1 MSGAGEAAGPV
12 EPGGP
17 TWPQDPG
24 RPGGPV
30 EPGGSGGPL
39 RHGEVDSEGPPGPGD
54 TASTEPPGPPK
65 KRKLAFPSA
74 LTVLAIVTVA
84 VWLLA
89 FLIPSGQY
97 DRNDK
102 GAPVQG
108 TYHRVSS
115 GQSFVDR
122 LNDLFLAPVNG
133 LYGIRD
139 TTSGEVGPSLTG
151 DLYGSAGVFLFVL
164 AIGAFITVVFATGAL
179 DRGIERLAHRL
190 RERGT
195 LLIAGVM
202 LVFSV
207 LGTVEGFAE
216 ETLGF
221 YGLLVPMMLALGYDR
236 MVAVGTAILGA
247 GVGVLCS
254 TVNPFATGV
263 ASSAADISLG
273 DGIALRFVM
282 WLVLTAVTIAYVVR
296 YARRVQKVPARSLS
310 GFLPGDRERTAT
322 DAGEA
327 PQLTGTHKAVLIVLG
342 LVFAFMIF
350 SVVPWSSALTGKADA
365 TPYSFELGWSFPQL
379 AALFLCAA
387 VLVGLVAR
395 LGEQK
400 TSSTIIQGAGDFI
413 SPALVIML
421 ARGVTVI
428 MNNSRITDTV
438 LHSIEG
444 VVKGTSSG
452 LFAIIVF
459 VVNLPLAFLIPST
472 SGHATLAM
480 PILAPLADF
489 AGVSRAVVVTA
500 WQAASGWM
508 NLWVPTTAVTIGG
521 VALAKVGYDRYL
533 RFVWPLLVIL
543 FVLICG
549 FVALGAAMT

>member
-1 MSGAGEAAGPV
+1 MSATSTDPDTQ
-12 EPGGP
+12 EP
-17 TWPQDPG
+17 Q
-24 RPGGPV
+24 R
-30 EPGGSGGPL
+30 
-39 RHGEVDSEGPPGPGD
+39 R
-54 TASTEPPGPPK
+54 
-65 KRKLAFPSA
+65 RKFTFPSA
-74 LTVLAIVTVA
+74 LAILAIVTVA

-89 FLIPSGQY
+89 FLIPSGAY

-108 TYHRVSS
+108 SYHRVDS

-133 LYGIRD
+133 LYGIQD
-139 TTSGEVGPSLTG
+139 EKSGLVGPDMAG
-151 DLYGSAGVFLFVL
+151 ELYGSAGVFLFVL

-179 DRGIERLAHRL
+179 DRGIGRLAHRL
-190 RERGT
+190 RERGAM
-195 LLIAGVM
+195 LIAGVM
-202 LVFSV
+202 LVFAV

-221 YGLLVPMMLALGYDR
+221 YGLIVPLMLALGYDR
-236 MVAVGTAILGA
+236 MVAVGAIIPGA
-247 GVGVLCS
+247 GIGVLCS

-273 DGIALRFVM
+273 DGIVLRFVM
-282 WLVLTAVTIAYVVR
+282 WVVLTAVTIAYVIR
-296 YARRVQKVPARSLS
+296 YAKRVQKNPERSLT
-310 GFLPGDRERTAT
+310 GFLPGDREQTAA
-322 DAGEA
+322 DAGEV
-327 PQLTGTHKAVLIVLG
+327 PELTGLHKAVLVLVA

-350 SVVPWSSALTGKADA
+350 SVVPWSSALTGKVDA
-365 TPYSFELGWSFPQL
+365 TPYGFELGWSFPQL
-379 AALFLCAA
+379 AALFLVAA
-387 VLVGLVAR
+387 VLVGCVAR
-395 LGEQK
+395 MGEQK
-400 TSSTIIQGAGDFI
+400 LSSTIIQGAADFI
-413 SPALVIML
+413 SPALVIVL

-428 MNNSRITDTV
+428 MNNSKVTDTV

-452 LFAIIVF
+452 LFAVIVF

-489 AGVSRAVVVTA
+489 AGVSRSVVVTA

-521 VALAKVGYDRYL
+521 VALAKVGYDKYL
-533 RFVWPLLVIL
+533 RFVWPLLAIL
-543 FVLICG
+543 FVLICA
-549 FVALGAAMT
+549 FVALGAALT

>member
-1 MSGAGEAAGPV
+1 MSATEAERETGAE
-12 EPGGP
+12 
-17 TWPQDPG
+17 
-24 RPGGPV
+24 
-30 EPGGSGGPL
+30 
-39 RHGEVDSEGPPGPGD
+39 
-54 TASTEPPGPPK
+54 EPP
-65 KRKLAFPSA
+65 RKGKFTFPSA

-97 DRNDK
+97 DRNGS
-102 GAPVQG
+102 GAPVEG
-108 TYHRVSS
+108 TYHRVDS

-122 LNDLFLAPVNG
+122 LGDLFLSPVNG
-133 LYGIRD
+133 LYGIQD
-139 TTSGEVGPSLTG
+139 EKTSLVAPDNVGA
-151 DLYGSAGVFLFVL
+151 LYGSAGVFLFVL
-164 AIGAFITVVFATGAL
+164 AIGSFITVVFATGAL
-179 DRGIERLAHRL
+179 DRGIGRLAHRL
-190 RERGT
+190 RERGA

-202 LVFSV
+202 AVFSV

-221 YGLLVPMMLALGYDR
+221 YGLIVPLMLALGYDR
-236 MVAVGTAILGA
+236 MTAVGAIILGA

-273 DGIALRFVM
+273 DGIVLRFAM
-282 WLVLTAVTIAYVVR
+282 WIVLTGVTIAYVIR
-296 YARRVQKVPARSLS
+296 YAKRVRKDPERSLS
-310 GFLPGDRERTAT
+310 GFLPGDREQSAT
-322 DAGEA
+322 ETDEVPG
-327 PQLTGTHKAVLIVLG
+327 LTGLHKAVLVATG

-365 TPYSFELGWSFPQL
+365 KPYGFELGWSFPQL

-387 VLVGLVAR
+387 VLVGVVAR
-395 LGEQK
+395 MGEQK
-400 TSSTIIQGAGDFI
+400 LSSTIIQGAADFV
-413 SPALVIML
+413 SPALVILL
-421 ARGVTVI
+421 ARGVTTI
-428 MNNSRITDTV
+428 MNNSKITDTV

-452 LFAIIVF
+452 IFAVIVF

-521 VALAKVGYDRYL
+521 VALAKVGYDKYL
-533 RFVWPLLVIL
+533 RFVWPLLAIL
-543 FVLICG
+543 FLLICG
-549 FVALGAAMT
+549 FVALGAAVT

>member
-1 MSGAGEAAGPV
+1 M
-12 EPGGP
+12 
-17 TWPQDPG
+17 
-24 RPGGPV
+24 
-30 EPGGSGGPL
+30 
-39 RHGEVDSEGPPGPGD
+39 
-54 TASTEPPGPPK
+54 
-65 KRKLAFPSA
+65 
-74 LTVLAIVTVA
+74 TVLAVVTVA

-97 DRNDK
+97 DRNGS
-102 GAPVQG
+102 GAPVEG
-108 TYHRVSS
+108 TYHRVDS

-122 LNDLFLAPVNG
+122 LNDLFLSPVNG
-133 LYGIRD
+133 LYGIQD
-139 TTSGEVGPSLTG
+139 EKTSLVAPDNAGS
-151 DLYGSAGVFLFVL
+151 LYGSAGVFLFVL

-179 DRGIERLAHRL
+179 DRGIGRLAHRL
-190 RERGT
+190 RERGA

-202 LVFSV
+202 VVFSV

-221 YGLLVPMMLALGYDR
+221 YGLIVPLMLALGYDR
-236 MVAVGTAILGA
+236 MTAVGAIILGA

-273 DGIALRFVM
+273 DGIVLRFAM
-282 WLVLTAVTIAYVVR
+282 WIVLTGVTVAYVVR
-296 YARRVQKVPARSLS
+296 YAKRVRRDPERSLS
-310 GFLPGDRERTAT
+310 GFLPGDRDREQAAETGA
-322 DAGEA
+322 A
-327 PQLTGTHKAVLIVLG
+327 PELTRLHKAVLIATA

-365 TPYSFELGWSFPQL
+365 TPYGFELGWSFPQL

-395 LGEQK
+395 MGEQQL
-400 TSSTIIQGAGDFI
+400 SSTIIQGAADFV
-413 SPALVIML
+413 SPALVILL
-421 ARGVTVI
+421 ARGVTTI
-428 MNNSRITDTV
+428 MNNSKITDTV

-444 VVKGTSSG
+444 IVKGTSSG
-452 LFAIIVF
+452 LFAVIVF
-459 VVNLPLAFLIPST
+459 LVNLPLAFLIPST

-521 VALAKVGYDRYL
+521 VALAKVGYDKYL
-533 RFVWPLLVIL
+533 RFVWPLLAVL
-543 FVLICG
+543 AVLICG
-549 FVALGAAMT
+549 FVALGAVLT

>member
-1 MSGAGEAAGPV
+1 MEPGAGG
-12 EPGGP
+12 
-17 TWPQDPG
+17 
-24 RPGGPV
+24 
-30 EPGGSGGPL
+30 
-39 RHGEVDSEGPPGPGD
+39 
-54 TASTEPPGPPK
+54 EPPPA
-65 KRKLAFPSA
+65 RKFAFPSA
-74 LTVLAIVTVA
+74 LTILALVTVA
-84 VWLLA
+84 IWLLA

-97 DRNDK
+97 DRNDS
-102 GAPVQG
+102 GAPVAG
-108 TYHRVSS
+108 TYHRVP
-115 GQSFVDR
+115 GTQSFVDR

-133 LYGIRD
+133 LYGLQD
-139 TTSGEVGPSLTG
+139 TTTGQVGPSLTG
-151 DLYGSAGVFLFVL
+151 ALYGSAGVFLFVL

-179 DRGIERLAHRL
+179 DRGISRLAHRL
-190 RERGT
+190 RDRGA
-195 LLIAGVM
+195 LLIAAVM
-202 LVFSV
+202 VVFAV

-236 MVAVGTAILGA
+236 LVAVGASILGA
-247 GVGVLCS
+247 GIGVLCS

-273 DGIALRFVM
+273 DGIVLRFLM
-282 WLVLTAVTIAYVVR
+282 WIVLTTVTVLYVIR
-296 YARRVQKVPARSLS
+296 YAKRVQKDPTKSLC
-310 GFLPGDRERTAT
+310 GFLPGDQEQKAT
-322 DAGEA
+322 GDEVAE
-327 PQLTGTHKAVLIVLG
+327 PELTRLHKTVLVLLV

-365 TPYSFELGWSFPQL
+365 TQYGWELDWSFPQL
-379 AALFLCAA
+379 SALFLCAA

-395 LGEQK
+395 MGEAK
-400 TSSTIIQGAGDFI
+400 LSSTIIQGAADFI

-428 MNNSRITDTV
+428 MNNSKITDTV

-452 LFAIIVF
+452 VFAVIVF
-459 VVNLPLAFLIPST
+459 LVNLPLAFLIPST

-500 WQAASGWM
+500 WQSASGWM

-521 VALAKVGYDRYL
+521 VALAKVGYDKYL
-533 RFVWPLLVIL
+533 RFVWPLLAIL

-549 FVALGAAMT
+549 FVALGAAL

>member
-1 MSGAGEAAGPV
+1 MSTAQA
-12 EPGGP
+12 
-17 TWPQDPG
+17 
-24 RPGGPV
+24 
-30 EPGGSGGPL
+30 PL
-39 RHGEVDSEGPPGPGD
+39 EEKPSDKAKF
-54 TASTEPPGPPK
+54 T
-65 KRKLAFPSA
+65 FPSA

-89 FLIPSGQY
+89 FLVPSGQY
-97 DRNDK
+97 DRNK
-102 GAPVQG
+102 AGAPIEG
-108 TYHRVSS
+108 TYHRVDS

-122 LNDLFLAPVNG
+122 LNDLFLSPVNG
-133 LYGIRD
+133 LYGIQD
-139 TTSGEVGPSLTG
+139 DKTSLVAPDNTG
-151 DLYGSAGVFLFVL
+151 SLYGSAGVVLFVL

-179 DRGIERLAHRL
+179 DRGIGRLAHRL
-190 RERGT
+190 RERGA

-202 LVFSV
+202 VVFSL

-221 YGLLVPMMLALGYDR
+221 YGLIVPLMLALGYDR
-236 MVAVGTAILGA
+236 MTAVGVIILGA

-263 ASSAADISLG
+263 ASSAAGISLG
-273 DGIALRFVM
+273 DGIVLRAAM
-282 WLVLTAVTIAYVVR
+282 WIVLTGVTVAYVIR
-296 YARRVQKVPARSLS
+296 YAQRVRRDPERSLS
-310 GFLPGDRERTAT
+310 GFLPGDRDGGRDGGR
-322 DAGEA
+322 DAAEA
-327 PQLTGTHKAVLIVLG
+327 SDVPQLTGLHKAVLVTTG

-350 SVVPWSSALTGKADA
+350 SVVPWASALTGKADA
-365 TPYSFELGWSFPQL
+365 TPYGFELGWSFPQL

-395 LGEQK
+395 MGEPRL
-400 TSSTIIQGAGDFI
+400 SSTIIQGAADFV
-413 SPALVIML
+413 SPALVILL
-421 ARGVTVI
+421 ARGVTTI

-452 LFAIIVF
+452 LFAVIVF
-459 VVNLPLAFLIPST
+459 LVNLPLAFLIPST

-521 VALAKVGYDRYL
+521 VALAKVGYDKYL
-533 RFVWPLLVIL
+533 RFVWPLLAVL
-543 FVLICG
+543 AVLICG
-549 FVALGAAMT
+549 FVALGAVAT

>member
-1 MSGAGEAAGPV
+1 MSTTEAEP
-12 EPGGP
+12 EPG
-17 TWPQDPG
+17 
-24 RPGGPV
+24 
-30 EPGGSGGPL
+30 
-39 RHGEVDSEGPPGPGD
+39 
-54 TASTEPPGPPK
+54 STEEPP
-65 KRKLAFPSA
+65 RKGKFTFPSA

-97 DRNDK
+97 DRNDS
-102 GAPVQG
+102 GAPVEG
-108 TYHRVSS
+108 TYHRVDS

-122 LNDLFLAPVNG
+122 LNDLFLSPVNG
-133 LYGIRD
+133 LYGIQD
-139 TTSGEVGPSLTG
+139 EKTSLVAPDNVGA
-151 DLYGSAGVFLFVL
+151 LYGSAGVFLFVL
-164 AIGAFITVVFATGAL
+164 AIGSFITVVFATGAL
-179 DRGIERLAHRL
+179 DRGIGRLAHRL
-190 RERGT
+190 RERGA

-202 LVFSV
+202 AVFSV

-221 YGLLVPMMLALGYDR
+221 YGLIVPLMLALGYDR
-236 MVAVGTAILGA
+236 MTAVGAIILGA

-263 ASSAADISLG
+263 ASSAAGISLG
-273 DGIALRFVM
+273 DGIVLRFAM
-282 WLVLTAVTIAYVVR
+282 WIVLTGVTIAYVIR
-296 YARRVQKVPARSLS
+296 YAKRVRKDPERSLS
-310 GFLPGDRERTAT
+310 GFLPGDREQSAAET
-322 DAGEA
+322 DEVPG
-327 PQLTGTHKAVLIVLG
+327 LTGLHKAVLVATG

-365 TPYSFELGWSFPQL
+365 RPYGFELGWSFPQL

-387 VLVGLVAR
+387 VLVGIVAR
-395 LGEQK
+395 MGEQK
-400 TSSTIIQGAGDFI
+400 LSSTIIQGAADFV
-413 SPALVIML
+413 SPALVILL
-421 ARGVTVI
+421 ARGVTTI
-428 MNNSRITDTV
+428 MNNSKITDTV

-452 LFAIIVF
+452 IFAVIVF

-521 VALAKVGYDRYL
+521 VALAKVGYDKYL
-533 RFVWPLLVIL
+533 RFVWPLLAIL
-543 FVLICG
+543 SVLICV
-549 FVALGAAMT
+549 FVALGAALT

>member
-1 MSGAGEAAGPV
+1 MSTTA
-12 EPGGP
+12 
-17 TWPQDPG
+17 TDPG
-24 RPGGPV
+24 TE
-30 EPGGSGGPL
+30 EPQ
-39 RHGEVDSEGPPGPGD
+39 H
-54 TASTEPPGPPK
+54 
-65 KRKLAFPSA
+65 KRKFTFPSA
-74 LTVLAIVTVA
+74 LTILAIVTVA

-89 FLIPSGQY
+89 FLIPSGAY

-108 TYHRVSS
+108 SYHRVDS
-115 GQSFVDR
+115 GQTFVDR
-122 LNDLFLAPVNG
+122 LGDLFLAPVNG
-133 LYGIRD
+133 LYGIQD
-139 TTSGEVGPSLTG
+139 EKSGVVGPDLAG
-151 DLYGSAGVFLFVL
+151 ELYGSAGVFLFVL

-179 DRGIERLAHRL
+179 DRGIGRLAHRL
-190 RERGT
+190 RERGAM
-195 LLIAGVM
+195 LIAGVM

-221 YGLLVPMMLALGYDR
+221 YGLIVPLMLALGYDR
-236 MVAVGTAILGA
+236 MVAVGAIILGA
-247 GVGVLCS
+247 GIGVLCS

-273 DGIALRFVM
+273 DGIVLRFVM
-282 WLVLTAVTIAYVVR
+282 WIVLTAVTIAYVIR
-296 YARRVQKVPARSLS
+296 YAKRVQKNPERSLT
-310 GFLPGDRERTAT
+310 GFLPGDREQTAA
-322 DAGEA
+322 DAGEV
-327 PQLTGTHKAVLIVLG
+327 PELTRLHKTVLVVVA

-365 TPYSFELGWSFPQL
+365 KPYGFELGWSFPQL

-387 VLVGLVAR
+387 VLVGCVAR
-395 LGEQK
+395 MGEQQL
-400 TSSTIIQGAGDFI
+400 SSTIIQGAADFI
-413 SPALVIML
+413 SPALVIVL

-428 MNNSRITDTV
+428 MNNSKVTDTV

-444 VVKGTSSG
+444 IVKGTSSG

-489 AGVSRAVVVTA
+489 AGVSRSVVVTA

-521 VALAKVGYDRYL
+521 VALAKVGYDKYL
-533 RFVWPLLVIL
+533 RFVWPLLAIL
-543 FVLICG
+543 FVLICA
-549 FVALGAAMT
+549 FVALGAALT

>member
-1 MSGAGEAAGPV
+1 MSTTATDPGTE
-12 EPGGP
+12 EPG
-17 TWPQDPG
+17 
-24 RPGGPV
+24 R
-30 EPGGSGGPL
+30 
-39 RHGEVDSEGPPGPGD
+39 
-54 TASTEPPGPPK
+54 
-65 KRKLAFPSA
+65 KRKFTFPSA
-74 LTVLAIVTVA
+74 LTILAIVTVA

-89 FLIPSGQY
+89 FLIPSGAY
-97 DRNDK
+97 DRDDK

-108 TYHRVSS
+108 SYHRVDS
-115 GQSFVDR
+115 GQTFVDR

-133 LYGIRD
+133 LYGIQD
-139 TTSGEVGPSLTG
+139 EKSGVVGPDMAG
-151 DLYGSAGVFLFVL
+151 ELYGSAGVFLFVL

-179 DRGIERLAHRL
+179 DRGIGRLAHRL
-190 RERGT
+190 RERGAM
-195 LLIAGVM
+195 LIAGVM

-221 YGLLVPMMLALGYDR
+221 YGLIVPLMLALGYDR
-236 MVAVGTAILGA
+236 MVAVGAIILGA
-247 GVGVLCS
+247 GIGVLCS

-273 DGIALRFVM
+273 DGIILRFAM
-282 WLVLTAVTIAYVVR
+282 WIVLTAVTIAYVIR
-296 YARRVQKVPARSLS
+296 YARRVQRNPARSLS
-310 GFLPGDRERTAT
+310 GFLPGDREQTAA
-322 DAGEA
+322 DAGEV
-327 PQLTGTHKAVLIVLG
+327 PELTRLHKAVLVLVA

-350 SVVPWSSALTGKADA
+350 SVVPWSSALTGNADA
-365 TPYSFELGWSFPQL
+365 KPYGFELDWSFPQL
-379 AALFLCAA
+379 AALFLVAA
-387 VLVGLVAR
+387 VLVGCVAR
-395 LGEQK
+395 MGEQRL
-400 TSSTIIQGAGDFI
+400 SSTIIQGAADFI
-413 SPALVIML
+413 SPALVIVL

-428 MNNSRITDTV
+428 MNNSKVTDTV

-489 AGVSRAVVVTA
+489 AGVSRSVVVTA

-521 VALAKVGYDRYL
+521 VALAKVGYDKYL
-533 RFVWPLLVIL
+533 RFVWPLLAIL
-543 FVLICG
+543 FVLICA
-549 FVALGAAMT
+549 FVALGAALT

>member
-1 MSGAGEAAGPV
+1 MSTA
-12 EPGGP
+12 
-17 TWPQDPG
+17 TTDPG
-24 RPGGPV
+24 TE
-30 EPGGSGGPL
+30 EPQ
-39 RHGEVDSEGPPGPGD
+39 H
-54 TASTEPPGPPK
+54 
-65 KRKLAFPSA
+65 KRKFTFPSA
-74 LTVLAIVTVA
+74 LTILAIVTVA

-89 FLIPSGQY
+89 FLIPSGAY

-108 TYHRVSS
+108 SYHRVDS
-115 GQSFVDR
+115 GQTFVDR

-133 LYGIRD
+133 LYGIQD
-139 TTSGEVGPSLTG
+139 EKSGTVGPDLAG
-151 DLYGSAGVFLFVL
+151 ELYGSAGVFLFVL

-179 DRGIERLAHRL
+179 DRGIGRLAHRL
-190 RERGT
+190 RERGAM
-195 LLIAGVM
+195 LIAGVM

-221 YGLLVPMMLALGYDR
+221 YGLIVPLMLALGYDR
-236 MVAVGTAILGA
+236 MVAVGAIILGA
-247 GVGVLCS
+247 GIGVLCS

-273 DGIALRFVM
+273 DGIVLRFVM
-282 WLVLTAVTIAYVVR
+282 WVVLTAVTIAYVIR
-296 YARRVQKVPARSLS
+296 YAKRVQKNPERSLT
-310 GFLPGDRERTAT
+310 GFLPGDREQTAA
-322 DAGEA
+322 DAGEV
-327 PQLTGTHKAVLIVLG
+327 PELTRLHKTVLVVVA

-365 TPYSFELGWSFPQL
+365 KPYGFELGWSFPQL

-387 VLVGLVAR
+387 VLVGCVAR
-395 LGEQK
+395 MGEQK
-400 TSSTIIQGAGDFI
+400 LSSTITQGAADFI
-413 SPALVIML
+413 SPALVIVL

-428 MNNSRITDTV
+428 MNNSKVTDTV

-444 VVKGTSSG
+444 IVKGTSSG

-489 AGVSRAVVVTA
+489 AGVSRSVVVTA

-521 VALAKVGYDRYL
+521 VALAKVGYDKYL
-533 RFVWPLLVIL
+533 RFVWPLLAIL
-543 FVLICG
+543 FILICA
-549 FVALGAAMT
+549 FVALGAALT

>member
-1 MSGAGEAAGPV
+1 MSTAGGTTGTTETP
-12 EPGGP
+12 E
-17 TWPQDPG
+17 Q
-24 RPGGPV
+24 
-30 EPGGSGGPL
+30 
-39 RHGEVDSEGPPGPGD
+39 PPG
-54 TASTEPPGPPK
+54 
-65 KRKLAFPSA
+65 KRKFTFPSA
-74 LTVLAIVTVA
+74 LTVLAVVTIA
-84 VWLLA
+84 IWLLA
-89 FLIPSGQY
+89 FLIPSGEY
-97 DRNDK
+97 DRNGE
-102 GAPVQG
+102 GAPVEG
-108 TYHRVSS
+108 TYQRVDS

-122 LNDLFLAPVNG
+122 LNDLFLSPVNG
-133 LYGIRD
+133 LYGIQD
-139 TTSGEVGPSLTG
+139 PKTALVSPDNSG

-179 DRGIERLAHRL
+179 DRGIGRLAHRL
-190 RERGT
+190 RERGA

-202 LVFSV
+202 VVFSV

-221 YGLLVPMMLALGYDR
+221 YGLIVPLMLALGYDR
-236 MVAVGTAILGA
+236 MTAVGAIILGA

-282 WLVLTAVTIAYVVR
+282 WIVLTGVTVAYVIQ
-296 YARRVQKVPARSLS
+296 YARRVRRDPERSLS
-310 GFLPGDRERTAT
+310 GFLPGDRDRDETASGA
-322 DAGEA
+322 DGAAEV
-327 PQLTGTHKAVLIVLG
+327 PELTALHKGVLVATA

-350 SVVPWSSALTGKADA
+350 SVVPWASALTGDADA
-365 TPYSFELGWSFPQL
+365 TPYGWELDWSFPQL
-379 AALFLCAA
+379 AALFLVAA
-387 VLVGLVAR
+387 VLVGIVAR
-395 LGEQK
+395 MGEQK
-400 TSSTIIQGAGDFI
+400 LSSTIIQGAADFV
-413 SPALVIML
+413 SPALVILL

-428 MNNSRITDTV
+428 MNNSKITDTV
-438 LHSIEG
+438 LHAIEG

-452 LFAIIVF
+452 IFAIIVF

-521 VALAKVGYDRYL
+521 VALAKVGYDKYL
-533 RFVWPLLVIL
+533 RFVWPLLAIL
-543 FVLICG
+543 FVLICV
-549 FVALGAAMT
+549 FVALGAAFT

>member
-1 MSGAGEAAGPV
+1 MSTTTT
-12 EPGGP
+12 EPG
-17 TWPQDPG
+17 TE
-24 RPGGPV
+24 
-30 EPGGSGGPL
+30 EPAP
-39 RHGEVDSEGPPGPGD
+39 E
-54 TASTEPPGPPK
+54 
-65 KRKLAFPSA
+65 RKFTFPSA

-89 FLIPSGQY
+89 FLVPPGAY

-108 TYHRVSS
+108 SYHRVPDD
-115 GQSFVDR
+115 QSFVDR

-133 LYGIRD
+133 LYGVQD
-139 TTSGEVGPSLTG
+139 TESGQVGPDLVG
-151 DLYGSAGVFLFVL
+151 ELYGSAGVFLFVL

-179 DRGIERLAHRL
+179 DRGIGRLAHRL
-190 RERGT
+190 RERGAM
-195 LLIAGVM
+195 LIAGVM
-202 LVFSV
+202 VVFSV

-221 YGLLVPMMLALGYDR
+221 YGLIVPLMLALGYDR
-236 MVAVGTAILGA
+236 MTAVGAIILGA

-273 DGIALRFVM
+273 DGIVLRFAM
-282 WLVLTAVTIAYVVR
+282 WLVLTAVTVAYVIR
-296 YARRVQKVPARSLS
+296 YARRVQQDPERSLS
-310 GFLPGDRERTAT
+310 GFLPGDRDGAAAEQS
-322 DAGEA
+322 GEV
-327 PQLTGTHKAVLIVLG
+327 PELTGLHKAILVVVA

-350 SVVPWSSALTGKADA
+350 SVVPWSSALTGDADA
-365 TPYSFELGWSFPQL
+365 QPYGFELGWSFPQL

-395 LGEQK
+395 MGEQRL
-400 TSSTIIQGAGDFI
+400 SSTVIQGAADFI
-413 SPALVIML
+413 SPALVIVL

-452 LFAIIVF
+452 LFAVIVF
-459 VVNLPLAFLIPST
+459 LVNLPLAFLIPST

-489 AGVSRAVVVTA
+489 ADVPRSVVVTA
-500 WQAASGWM
+500 WAAASGWM

-533 RFVWPLLVIL
+533 RFVWPLLAIL

-549 FVALGAAMT
+549 FVAVGAAIT

>member
-1 MSGAGEAAGPV
+1 MSTTA
-12 EPGGP
+12 
-17 TWPQDPG
+17 TDPG
-24 RPGGPV
+24 TE
-30 EPGGSGGPL
+30 EPQ
-39 RHGEVDSEGPPGPGD
+39 H
-54 TASTEPPGPPK
+54 
-65 KRKLAFPSA
+65 KRKFTFPSA
-74 LTVLAIVTVA
+74 LTILAIVTVA

-89 FLIPSGQY
+89 FLIPSGAY

-108 TYHRVSS
+108 SYHRVDS
-115 GQSFVDR
+115 GQTFVDR

-133 LYGIRD
+133 LYGIQD
-139 TTSGEVGPSLTG
+139 EKSGVVGPDLAG
-151 DLYGSAGVFLFVL
+151 ELYGSAGVFLFVL

-179 DRGIERLAHRL
+179 DRGIGRLAHRL
-190 RERGT
+190 RERGAM
-195 LLIAGVM
+195 LIAGVM

-221 YGLLVPMMLALGYDR
+221 YGLIVPLMLALGYDR
-236 MVAVGTAILGA
+236 MVAVGAIILGA
-247 GVGVLCS
+247 GIGVLCS

-273 DGIALRFVM
+273 DGIVLRFVM
-282 WLVLTAVTIAYVVR
+282 WIVLTAVTIAYVIR
-296 YARRVQKVPARSLS
+296 YAKRVQKNPERSLT
-310 GFLPGDRERTAT
+310 GFLSGDREQTAA
-322 DAGEA
+322 DAGEV
-327 PQLTGTHKAVLIVLG
+327 PELTRLHKTVLVVVA

-365 TPYSFELGWSFPQL
+365 KPYGFELGWSFPQL

-387 VLVGLVAR
+387 VLVGCVAR
-395 LGEQK
+395 MGEQQL
-400 TSSTIIQGAGDFI
+400 SSTITQGAADFI
-413 SPALVIML
+413 SPALVIVL

-428 MNNSRITDTV
+428 MNNSKVTDTV

-444 VVKGTSSG
+444 IVKGTSSG

-489 AGVSRAVVVTA
+489 AGVSRSVVVTA

-521 VALAKVGYDRYL
+521 VALAKVGYDKYL
-533 RFVWPLLVIL
+533 RFVWPLLAIL
-543 FVLICG
+543 FVLICA
-549 FVALGAAMT
+549 FVALGAALT

>member
-1 MSGAGEAAGPV
+1 MSTTV
-12 EPGGP
+12 
-17 TWPQDPG
+17 TDPG
-24 RPGGPV
+24 TE
-30 EPGGSGGPL
+30 EP
-39 RHGEVDSEGPPGPGD
+39 RHK
-54 TASTEPPGPPK
+54 PK
-65 KRKLAFPSA
+65 FTFPSA
-74 LTVLAIVTVA
+74 LTILAIVTVA

-89 FLIPSGQY
+89 FLIPSGAY
-97 DRNDK
+97 DRDDK

-108 TYHRVSS
+108 SYHRVDSD
-115 GQSFVDR
+115 QTFVDR

-133 LYGIRD
+133 LYGIQD
-139 TTSGEVGPSLTG
+139 EKSGVVGPDLAG
-151 DLYGSAGVFLFVL
+151 ELYGSAGVFLFVL

-179 DRGIERLAHRL
+179 DRGIGRLAHRL
-190 RERGT
+190 RERGAM
-195 LLIAGVM
+195 LIAGVM

-221 YGLLVPMMLALGYDR
+221 YGLIVPLMLALGYDR
-236 MVAVGTAILGA
+236 MVAVGAIILGA
-247 GVGVLCS
+247 GIGVLCS

-273 DGIALRFVM
+273 DGIILRFAM
-282 WLVLTAVTIAYVVR
+282 WIVLTAVTIAYVIR
-296 YARRVQKVPARSLS
+296 YAKRVRKNPARSLS
-310 GFLPGDRERTAT
+310 GFLPGDREQTAA
-322 DAGEA
+322 DAGEV
-327 PQLTGTHKAVLIVLG
+327 PELTRLHKAVLVLVA

-350 SVVPWSSALTGKADA
+350 SVVPWSSALTGDADA
-365 TPYSFELGWSFPQL
+365 KPYGFELGWSFPQL
-379 AALFLCAA
+379 AALFLVAA
-387 VLVGLVAR
+387 VLVGCVAR
-395 LGEQK
+395 MGEQK
-400 TSSTIIQGAGDFI
+400 LSSTITQGAADFI
-413 SPALVIML
+413 SPALVIVL

-428 MNNSRITDTV
+428 MNNSKVTDTV

-489 AGVSRAVVVTA
+489 AGVSRSVVVTA

-521 VALAKVGYDRYL
+521 VALAKVGYDKYL
-533 RFVWPLLVIL
+533 RFVWPLLAIL
-543 FVLICG
+543 FVLICA
-549 FVALGAAMT
+549 FVALGAALT